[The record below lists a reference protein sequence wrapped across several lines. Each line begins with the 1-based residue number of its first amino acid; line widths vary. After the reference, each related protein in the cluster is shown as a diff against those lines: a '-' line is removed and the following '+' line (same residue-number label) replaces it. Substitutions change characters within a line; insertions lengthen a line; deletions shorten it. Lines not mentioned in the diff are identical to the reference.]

1 MQEILKILV
10 GIAVLI
16 LGIPIGNILAK
27 NTCEELKNGRRWFV
41 LLILL
46 SLVGAII
53 ALMFG
58 EDSLLF
64 TFLFIAIVT
73 SRSLGKRKRLY
84 QKKGNNLTKIMVFM

>member
-1 MQEILKILV
+1 MQEILKIIIE
-10 GIAVLI
+10 IAVLA

-27 NTCEELKNGRRWFV
+27 NTREELKDGRKWFI

-46 SLVGAII
+46 SLIGAVI
-53 ALMFG
+53 ALIFG

-73 SRSLGKRKRLY
+73 SRSLGKRK
-84 QKKGNNLTKIMVFM
+84 